1 MKGGNKMREI
11 FKKRMKELKE
21 NGKLTDFE
29 YEQLISLN
37 KIETELTSISNNI
50 QGISSGLA
58 NVSIVLTNK
67 LK

>member
-1 MKGGNKMREI
+1 
-11 FKKRMKELKE
+11 MKELKD

-37 KIETELTSISNNI
+37 KIETELISISNNI

-58 NVSIVLTNK
+58 NVSIVLANK